1 MKFEIYDLACFLLAA
16 NGVDKHKG
24 KTMKHF
30 ALFAVLAAALAAN
43 AQTNAISDAAAAAQ
57 TTPEPPIRLAV
68 YGGGGA
74 PGHYLFPALLKKVPD
89 IEVEVLDGQRI
100 RDGALDAFDLVLL
113 PGGSGKGQGD
123 SMGPDGVAKLKE
135 FVASGKGYIGICA
148 GAYVPMQQGFMN
160 AKTKD
165 PRWRRGKAML
175 DIEFSEAGLKIFGE
189 KYKGIQTIKY
199 ANGPIMDVN
208 ISTNLPPVEV
218 LAWFRTEVAEQGT
231 PKGIQVNSPA
241 IVLTTYGKG
250 TMLVISPHPEQ
261 TPGLQG
267 LMVEM
272 IRWVGGKSRED

>member
-1 MKFEIYDLACFLLAA
+1 MKGTMKITPCILLAA
-16 NGVDKHKG
+16 
-24 KTMKHF
+24 F
-30 ALFAVLAAALAAN
+30 AAHAQSNITTTAA
-43 AQTNAISDAAAAAQ
+43 SAAQ
-57 TTPEPPIRLAV
+57 PKTEPAIHMAV
-68 YGGGGA
+68 YGDKGA
-74 PGHYLFPALLKKVPD
+74 PGHVHFPTLLKKVPD
-89 IEVEVLDGQRI
+89 IEVEVINGQQI
-100 RDGALDAFDLVLL
+100 RDGILDKFDLVLL

-123 SMGPDGVAKLKE
+123 SMGPEGVAKLKE

-189 KYKGIQTIKY
+189 KYKGIQTVKY

-218 LAWFRTEVAEQGT
+218 LAWFRTETAANGT
-231 PKGIQVNSPA
+231 PEGIQVDSPA

-250 TMLVISPHPEQ
+250 KMFVVSPHPEQ
-261 TPGLQG
+261 TPELHGLIEA
-267 LMVEM
+267 MV
-272 IRWVGGKSRED
+272 RFVVKKSTNEEKQ

>member
-1 MKFEIYDLACFLLAA
+1 M
-16 NGVDKHKG
+16 N
-24 KTMKHF
+24 TMKTTSF
-30 ALFAVLAAALAAN
+30 ILLAALAAN
-43 AQTNAISDAAAAAQ
+43 AQSNITSKAASAAQ
-57 TTPEPPIRLAV
+57 PTPEPAIRMAV
-68 YGGGGA
+68 YGDKGA
-74 PGHYLFPALLKKVPD
+74 PGHFHFPALLKNVPD
-89 IEVEVLDGQRI
+89 IQVEVINGQQIREGILDK
-100 RDGALDAFDLVLL
+100 FDLILL

-123 SMGPDGVAKLKE
+123 SMGPEGVAKLKE

-250 TMLVISPHPEQ
+250 KMFVVSPHPEQ
-261 TPGLQG
+261 TPDLRGLVEA
-267 LMVEM
+267 MVRFVVKKDKE
-272 IRWVGGKSRED
+272 

>member
-1 MKFEIYDLACFLLAA
+1 MKQS
-16 NGVDKHKG
+16 
-24 KTMKHF
+24 TF
-30 ALFAVLAAALAAN
+30 AISVLALALTAN
-43 AQTNAISDAAAAAQ
+43 AQSNITAKAASAGTPTQEPAI
-57 TTPEPPIRLAV
+57 RMAV
-68 YGGGGA
+68 YGDKGA
-74 PGHYLFPALLKKVPD
+74 PGHHLFPALLKNVPD
-89 IEVEVLDGQRI
+89 IQVEVINGQQIREGILDK
-100 RDGALDAFDLVLL
+100 FDLILL
-113 PGGSGKGQGD
+113 PGGSGRDQGN
-123 SMGPDGVAKLKE
+123 SMGPEGVAKLKE

-148 GAYVPMQQGFMN
+148 GAYVPMQQEFMN

-218 LAWFRTEVAEQGT
+218 LAWFRTEVAAEGT

-250 TMLVISPHPEQ
+250 KMFVVSPHPEQ
-261 TPGLQG
+261 TPELRGLVEA
-267 LMVEM
+267 MVRFVAKKNDEP
-272 IRWVGGKSRED
+272 